1 MEKGFIQIYTGNGK
15 GKTTA
20 SLGLAIR
27 AAGAGLKVWIG
38 QFLKNGDFS
47 EVKSLKKFSENITHN
62 QFGMPGFIFGKPS
75 EEDVKKANNGFMLA
89 KDALKSGEFNV
100 IILDEINTAYSIGL
114 INIDM
119 IKELCDSKPK
129 HVELILTGRGATEE
143 LFELA
148 DLVTEMREIKHYF
161 KNGIK
166 ARVGIEK

>member
-1 MEKGFIQIYTGNGK
+1 MNKGYVQIYTGNGK

-27 AAGAGLKVWIG
+27 SAGAGLKVWLG

-47 EVKSLKKFSENITHN
+47 EVKALQKFKEQITHT

-75 EEDVKKANNGFMLA
+75 EEDIKQAREGYNS
-89 KDALKSGEFNV
+89 ALKALQSGNFDV
-100 IILDEINTAYSIGL
+100 VILDEINTAYSINL
-114 INIDM
+114 LDIND
-119 IKELCDSKPK
+119 IKKLCNSKPE
-129 HVELILTGRGATEE
+129 HVELVLTGRGADDE

-161 KNGIK
+161 KDGVK
-166 ARVGIEK
+166 ARIGIEK